1 MAKHVVARLSEI
13 PDGGRKLVTVK
24 GRPIALFRQGEE
36 FFAIANRCPHLGG
49 PLIEGVR
56 AALVTSSCP
65 GRYETSRAGEIIRC
79 PWHAWEFD
87 LRTGRSVSDPAR
99 FAARRFPAEVA
110 EARTLAVETFPVSV
124 EDRVV
129 VVEL

>member
-1 MAKHVVARLSEI
+1 MAKHVVARVSEI
-13 PDGGRKLVTVK
+13 PDGGRRLVTVK
-24 GRPIALFRQGEE
+24 GRPIALFRQGDE

-49 PLIEGVR
+49 PLVEGTR
-56 AALVTSSCP
+56 AALVTSDCP

-99 FAARRFPAEVA
+99 FGARRFPAEVQ
-110 EARTLAVETFPVSV
+110 ELAVETFPVSV

-129 VVEL
+129 VLEL